1 MTARLW
7 AQTLVAIFVL
17 FNTSAASAQ
26 PVGSAEPPRSFAV
39 VSDLHFDPFATPALV
54 QALAASMPSEK
65 QVTSASD
72 SVQTFSRFG
81 EDTNLP
87 LLFSAMKALSR
98 AAGSSDFVLVPGDLL
113 AHRFE
118 ERAAAALGTVPDAQA
133 VRELTTNTMRYVA
146 GSLQAAL
153 PGRPIIL
160 ALGNND
166 SDCGDYRIEPQG
178 AFLAA
183 TRDTVRQLAGED
195 LVAAEFNETYLA
207 GGYYRMRHPTL
218 QKTTILVVNDVLW
231 SREYRNSC
239 GDNGLAAATAM
250 MSWLERELINARNE
264 ERRVWLVHH
273 IPVGVD
279 SYISLR
285 NTSTL
290 TCPFPVTSFLKEPF
304 ASRFLNLLRVF
315 ASTLQASFS
324 GHTHRDSYRLVA
336 DGVKPVGLDKIAPA
350 ISPVFG
356 NAPGFHVFDYNLKSG
371 ELSDFSTWYLANL
384 ELVGGDIAADWQ
396 QEYTFTQA
404 YGEPA
409 YSAESV
415 DRILRAGKTRHDT
428 FRRVYAAGDTETVT
442 AAKADICA
450 IRNLDAASFEGCV
463 CEQ

>member
-1 MTARLW
+1 MTSRLW

-17 FNTSAASAQ
+17 SDIGAAVAQ
-26 PVGSAEPPRSFAV
+26 PVGSAEAPRSFAV
-39 VSDLHFDPFATPALV
+39 ISDFHFDPFSTPALA
-54 QALAASMPSEK
+54 QELATSIPSER
-65 QVTSASD
+65 QVISASD

-87 LLFSAMKALSR
+87 LLSSAMTALSR
-98 AAGSSDFVLVPGDLL
+98 AAGSADFVLMPGDLL

-118 ERAAAALGTVPDAQA
+118 ERAASALGTVPDAQA

-183 TRDTVRQLAGED
+183 TRDTVRQLAGQD

-207 GGYYRMRHPTL
+207 GGYYRIRHPTL
-218 QKTTILVVNDVLW
+218 PKTTILVVNDVLW

-239 GDNGLAAATAM
+239 GDDGLAAATAM
-250 MSWLERELINARNE
+250 MSWLERELIDARNE

-285 NTSTL
+285 NTGTL

-304 ASRFLNLLRVF
+304 ASRFL
-315 ASTLQASFS
+315 
-324 GHTHRDSYRLVA
+324 
-336 DGVKPVGLDKIAPA
+336 
-350 ISPVFG
+350 
-356 NAPGFHVFDYNLKSG
+356 KS
-371 ELSDFSTWYLANL
+371 
-384 ELVGGDIAADWQ
+384 
-396 QEYTFTQA
+396 
-404 YGEPA
+404 
-409 YSAESV
+409 SAHFREHS
-415 DRILRAGKTRHDT
+415 AGQL
-428 FRRVYAAGDTETVT
+428 FRPHP
-442 AAKADICA
+442 
-450 IRNLDAASFEGCV
+450 S
-463 CEQ
+463 